1 MQVTLKQTDI
11 EKSLKD
17 YITAQGIRTE
27 GKTVEIV
34 FTAGRRGT
42 GVTAEIT
49 IEDGSYQEI
58 PPQGLT
64 HRDAEFKTPVEVLK
78 ELGTIAKV
86 VTEVP
91 ATENE
96 PANEPEALPVKTTSL
111 FG

>member
-42 GVTAEIT
+42 GVTAEIS
-49 IEDGSYQEI
+49 IEDAKANQEKVYTREI
-58 PPQGLT
+58 VLEQVIQATVQEEETTTLPP
-64 HRDAEFKTPVEVLK
+64 DEKVPVPETPVAEPGL
-78 ELGTIAKV
+78 
-86 VTEVP
+86 VP
-91 ATENE
+91 AKS
-96 PANEPEALPVKTTSL
+96 VSL